1 MPFSHMQ
8 LKVARRVARLSPRIL
23 GRVILALDVGNT
35 NIRVGLVRGG
45 DVNAARRAPTR
56 ENRSAAKLAATVDR
70 LLLEEGA
77 ALSDVHAI
85 FVASVV
91 PRVTAALQQLAAE
104 RDIRLVIADHTTIPI
119 AIRVDNPGAVGND
132 RLVNA
137 FAAGLLH
144 GMPAIVIDL
153 GTATTLDV
161 VAPDGAF
168 LGGAIAP
175 GLGLGLDALV
185 EHTAQLPQVPLELP
199 DKAIGTDTVSA
210 MLSGA
215 VLGYFG
221 LVKELVRRIRAELGA
236 AKPKVVLTGGLSAL
250 PWAQSIPSVD
260 VIDPLLTLRGLALLE
275 RELAARPKQR
285 KLAASA

>member
-1 MPFSHMQ
+1 MP
-8 LKVARRVARLSPRIL
+8 K
-23 GRVILALDVGNT
+23 
-35 NIRVGLVRGG
+35 
-45 DVNAARRAPTR
+45 
-56 ENRSAAKLAATVDR
+56 
-70 LLLEEGA
+70 
-77 ALSDVHAI
+77 
-85 FVASVV
+85 
-91 PRVTAALQQLAAE
+91 VTAALRELAAE
-104 RDIRLVIADHTTIPI
+104 RDIRLVSADHTTIPI
-119 AIRVDNPGAVGND
+119 AIRVDNPSTVGND

-137 FAAGLLH
+137 YAAGLLH

-221 LVKELVRRIRAELGA
+221 LVKELVRRIRGELGA
-236 AKPKVVLTGGLSAL
+236 DKPRVVLTGGLSAL

-275 RELAARPKQR
+275 RELAARPKEP
-285 KLAASA
+285 KVAASP

>member
-1 MPFSHMQ
+1 
-8 LKVARRVARLSPRIL
+8 LPRIL
-23 GRVILALDVGNT
+23 ASVIVALDVGNT
-35 NIRVGLVRGG
+35 KIALGIVRSG
-45 DVNAARRAPTR
+45 DVTSSRRAPTR
-56 ENRSAAKLAATVDR
+56 GNRSAEHLATTLDT
-70 LLLEEGA
+70 LLAEDGA
-77 ALSDVHAI
+77 ALSEVNTI
-85 FVASVV
+85 LLASVV
-91 PRVTAALQQLAAE
+91 PGVSVALSELSAE
-104 RDIRLVIADHTTIPI
+104 RGIRLIVADHTTVPI
-119 AIRVDNPGAVGND
+119 AIRVDNPGAVGSD

-137 FAAGLLH
+137 FAAGFLY

-185 EHTAQLPQVPLELP
+185 EHSAQLPAVPLEVP
-199 DKAIGTDTVSA
+199 ERAIGTDTASA

-221 LVKELVRRIRAELGA
+221 LVKELVRRIRGELGA

-275 RELAARPKQR
+275 REVAARPKQPR
-285 KLAASA
+285 VHA